1 MSTEVD
7 GISAEV
13 ATTQANPTV
22 NVPELDV
29 SELARTSSDVLL
41 NEISRN
47 CVAVKLSVSAMGYER
62 TIRNASVTVDE
73 QAVPDELLAG
83 AKFKLMPASIKNPL
97 MRIAGIARG
106 IPASYGTPF
115 VGGAYL
121 VPLSRQK
128 DGRCTAQ
135 VVFDRIG
142 QLREDY
148 RLKAEELRPAW
159 EAHVS
164 NVRTSWPEAY
174 EKLERC
180 LVSGE
185 DFVRAHNIS
194 TILFPLGAGLPADF
208 DDKLSAGFRD
218 LMNSSTLSDAEKE
231 VLVRLKDHVR
241 EVVDRAAYNVGSVLD
256 SDRSAA
262 WVNEAQQA
270 TSAAVAEAVRA
281 MVQEP
286 MTEFANAMANV
297 EGILSRGGALRA
309 STMDN
314 LKRAYQKLQGFSFMA
329 PDDLQRRLTA
339 VGSVIESL
347 DFKEVNSS
355 ESASRALANHFA
367 EVREQVTSEETHVA
381 VYGRFRRSI
390 SL

>member
-1 MSTEVD
+1 
-7 GISAEV
+7 
-13 ATTQANPTV
+13 
-22 NVPELDV
+22 
-29 SELARTSSDVLL
+29 
-41 NEISRN
+41 
-47 CVAVKLSVSAMGYER
+47 
-62 TIRNASVTVDE
+62 
-73 QAVPDELLAG
+73 
-83 AKFKLMPASIKNPL
+83 
-97 MRIAGIARG
+97 
-106 IPASYGTPF
+106 
-115 VGGAYL
+115 
-121 VPLSRQK
+121 
-128 DGRCTAQ
+128 
-135 VVFDRIG
+135 
-142 QLREDY
+142 
-148 RLKAEELRPAW
+148 
-159 EAHVS
+159 
-164 NVRTSWPEAY
+164 
-174 EKLERC
+174 
-180 LVSGE
+180 
-185 DFVRAHNIS
+185 
-194 TILFPLGAGLPADF
+194 
-208 DDKLSAGFRD
+208 
-218 LMNSSTLSDAEKE
+218 MNSSTLSDAEKE